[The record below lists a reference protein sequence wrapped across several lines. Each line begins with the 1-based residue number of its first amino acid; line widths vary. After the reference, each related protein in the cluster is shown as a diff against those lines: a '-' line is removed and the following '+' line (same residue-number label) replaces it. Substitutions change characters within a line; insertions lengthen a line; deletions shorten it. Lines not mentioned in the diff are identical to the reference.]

1 MWTHRG
7 KGNVTVADK
16 GYIRYILNKI
26 YPNSKSC
33 PHITPKP
40 GKQGRVFWLSG
51 PPGAGKS
58 TTCQLMAREK
68 GYVYY
73 EADATM
79 QFINPFV
86 DVHADNPT
94 LATFEGKALKVSYA
108 GLLHDKTGSGLVQL
122 TSIQL

>member
-1 MWTHRG
+1 M
-7 KGNVTVADK
+7 
-16 GYIRYILNKI
+16 YQ
-26 YPNSKSC
+26 SC
-33 PHITPKP
+33 PHITPNREK
-40 GKQGRVFWLSG
+40 KGRIFWLSG

-68 GYVYY
+68 DYVYY

-94 LATFEGKALKVSYA
+94 MAAFKGKALKVCRFRRQIW
-108 GLLHDKTGSGLVQL
+108 T
-122 TSIQL
+122 